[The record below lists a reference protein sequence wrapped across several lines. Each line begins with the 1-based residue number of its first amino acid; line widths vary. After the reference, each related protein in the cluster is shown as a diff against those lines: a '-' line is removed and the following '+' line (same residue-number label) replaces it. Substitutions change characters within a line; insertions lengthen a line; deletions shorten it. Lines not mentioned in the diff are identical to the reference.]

1 MQGRIP
7 EAFWYCFPVVWQET
21 CVSRRQSSAEDLKS
35 ILQLTS
41 SPLAVLPGCIA
52 CTRTQK
58 EPLSATAPFCSSLR
72 VISPCVG
79 NSRRLICLCNI
90 TSLIAFTQDK
100 TIQSLWILIL
110 AHQGV
115 KPGSNPC
122 GPVEC
127 WEPYSPLP
135 IGQVCQASIS
145 REGLEYH
152 QL

>member
-79 NSRRLICLCNI
+79 NSRETHLSVQYHKLDSFHPRQDHTKSLNLDFSPSRGETREQPLWPSGVLGAIF
-90 TSLIAFTQDK
+90 TS
-100 TIQSLWILIL
+100 
-110 AHQGV
+110 AHRTSV
-115 KPGSNPC
+115 S
-122 GPVEC
+122 
-127 WEPYSPLP
+127 SF
-135 IGQVCQASIS
+135 
-145 REGLEYH
+145 H
-152 QL
+152 F